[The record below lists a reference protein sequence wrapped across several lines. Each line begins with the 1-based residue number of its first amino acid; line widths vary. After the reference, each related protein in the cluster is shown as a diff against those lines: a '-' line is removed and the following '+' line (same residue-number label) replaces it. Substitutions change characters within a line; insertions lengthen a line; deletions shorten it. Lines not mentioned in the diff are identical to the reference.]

1 MKGTEV
7 LIKGCSPWS
16 GKKGVVV
23 ACDIHSDN
31 TPYGDGDYNVFRV
44 RLGDGTVTKW
54 LPERWIQVIPKSQ
67 IIYVSGPYS
76 ADTLDGKL
84 QNTQTAIDVGIELI
98 RKGHVVIIPHLSHY
112 TDMRA
117 QEKDIDIPWS
127 EWMRQDLAI
136 LEKCD
141 ALYYIAPSRGADIE
155 LARAKELG
163 LKIYYSVDEVPE
175 AN

>member
-1 MKGTEV
+1 MIT
-7 LIKGCSPWS
+7 
-16 GKKGVVV
+16 
-23 ACDIHSDN
+23 
-31 TPYGDGDYNVFRV
+31 
-44 RLGDGTVTKW
+44 
-54 LPERWIQVIPKSQ
+54 
-67 IIYVSGPYS
+67 YVSGPYS

-98 RKGHVVIIPHLSHY
+98 RKGHTVIIPHLSHY

-163 LKIYYSVDEVPE
+163 LKIYYSLDEAE
-175 AN
+175 AVE